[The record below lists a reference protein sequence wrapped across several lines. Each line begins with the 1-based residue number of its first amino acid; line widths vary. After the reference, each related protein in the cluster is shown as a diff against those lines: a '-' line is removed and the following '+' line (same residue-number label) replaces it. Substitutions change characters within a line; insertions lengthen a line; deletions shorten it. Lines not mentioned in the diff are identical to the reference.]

1 MASRTVGTTAS
12 GAEVLSCNVQIKG
25 RRVHYLQA
33 GSGQAVLLVHGIAA
47 SVVDWHLNIGAL
59 AEHFAVTA
67 VDLPG
72 FGDSDIPP
80 HGLGMADVL
89 PLLDDFLNTLMLERV
104 SLVGNSMGGLI
115 CGHYAITRPER
126 VERLLMI
133 DPAGL
138 ARDISVHFRLLSLPG
153 LGEWVMRPNPNAG
166 KVAARSL
173 FHDPT
178 LAPAAWLDDKV
189 VDRGPQSRTY
199 LLRSLRSGTNI
210 FGLRQ
215 EIIMLDGLRRLS
227 IPTLVMWGAHDHVVP
242 VRHLDLVRRHLPNAQ
257 TYVFPE
263 AGHVPM
269 LECSEEFNRRAIEFL
284 AQGPHTSP

>member
-1 MASRTVGTTAS
+1 
-12 GAEVLSCNVQIKG
+12 
-25 RRVHYLQA
+25 
-33 GSGQAVLLVHGIAA
+33 
-47 SVVDWHLNIGAL
+47 
-59 AEHFAVTA
+59 
-67 VDLPG
+67 LPG

-80 HGLGMADVL
+80 HGLGMADIL
-89 PLLDDFLNTLMLERV
+89 PFLDDFLNALTIERV

-115 CGHYAITRPER
+115 CGHYAIARPKR

-153 LGEWVMRPNPNAG
+153 LGEWALRPNPNAG
-166 KVAARSL
+166 KVAARGL

-178 LAPAAWLDDKV
+178 LAPAAWLEDKV

-215 EIIMLDGLRRLS
+215 EIVMLDGLRRLA
-227 IPTLVMWGAHDHVVP
+227 IPTLVMWGTHDHVVP
-242 VRHLDLVRRHLPNAQ
+242 VRHLDLVKRHLPNAQ
-257 TYVFPE
+257 TYVFPD

-269 LECSEEFNRRAIEFL
+269 LECPKQFNRLAVEFL
-284 AQGPHTSP
+284 AQRA